1 MSDNNKITN
10 DERAAAT
17 AGGYSSDNY
26 VSTEEISKT
35 TITKRVI
42 HRAILAFILFT
53 FGLSIYYSSYPLG
66 FYFDFS
72 RVRDDNNKVW
82 SAVGI
87 ILTIYGI
94 AQFILLN
101 YLEFGAVFP
110 SLKGTIVTTI
120 ITRRVTGRAVV
131 GLVLVAFG
139 LSLYYLSDLLGAYI
153 SLGLNLG
160 PPGNDGIQTLAAS
173 IGLTLAF
180 AGLGQFSLLNYL
192 EFGSV
197 LPSITETIASRTS
210 TNALKGIKKASHEAA
225 LHVELAEQRQHKMPA
240 NGGTVFIG
248 HGRALVWLQL
258 KDFLKDTL
266 HLDVDEFNSVS
277 TAGIPTVTRLQE
289 MLEAAKF
296 AFLLMTAEDE
306 QPDGSLNARQ
316 NVVHEAGLFQG
327 RLGFNKAIVLIEEH
341 CQDFSNIRGLT
352 YISFPKGN
360 VKAAFEDVR
369 RVLAREGVISVD

>member
-160 PPGNDGIQTLAAS
+160 PPGNDGIHTLTAS
-173 IGLTLAF
+173 VGLTLAF

-197 LPSITETIASRTS
+197 LPSIAGTIASRTS

-277 TAGIPTVTRLQE
+277 TAGVPTVTRLQE